1 MNFVEKSIII
11 NKETR
16 FRNGTSERFSALR
29 GSNERGGGFEP
40 SGFSAIFERERNG
53 DNMSEQTT
61 SEQTYSCR
69 LPYFFQ
75 RRHICS
81 YCGAIYG
88 YPISGEAAG
97 TSPKSEAARVEA
109 EKKLEKIR
117 ERIALDKPRP
127 NCGRYSSE
135 ALACL
140 VVDDVGVQIERF
152 GYSSETLAVLG
163 VEYERV
169 WGWAR
174 VSADLRRRSRRR
186 VF

>member
-1 MNFVEKSIII
+1 
-11 NKETR
+11 
-16 FRNGTSERFSALR
+16 
-29 GSNERGGGFEP
+29 
-40 SGFSAIFERERNG
+40 
-53 DNMSEQTT
+53 MSEQTT